1 MSNFIKTFGC
11 RLNTFE
17 TEIIKSFIETNNIKN
32 FSVINTCAV
41 TQEAEKKAV
50 REIKKIKNKNK
61 DSFLVVTGCAAQ
73 LRAKS
78 FENMDEV
85 DLVLGNQEKLI
96 SGNWSKINNLLKKNK
111 KSFKSNLVSNIMEEN
126 TLPSNKLIPSK
137 SNTRA
142 FLGIQNGCDHRCTF
156 CIIPYARGN
165 SRSITK
171 SEIKKQ
177 IETLVLNGI
186 KEVVLTGVD
195 ITSWGLD
202 FAKKERLG
210 DLIYFIL
217 NSIPSLERLR
227 ISSIDSIEI
236 DPRLMDLLCYETRLM
251 PHLHLSLQSGDN
263 MILKRMKRR
272 HSREDTFKF
281 CSILKKIRPQ
291 MSFSADIIAGFPTEN
306 GEMFQNTISIIEQ
319 CKIDWIHVFPY
330 SSRTGT
336 PASKMPQVPKTE
348 IDKRASILRKI
359 SNERLNKHLKNKIG
373 SIQKVLVEGNAKGFT
388 EDYSRV
394 SFEEGPEIGEIIH
407 MKIEKKCNNE
417 LLGMPID

>member
-17 TEIIKSFIETNNIKN
+17 TEIIKSFIETNKIKN
-32 FSVINTCAV
+32 LSVVNTCAV

-61 DSFLVVTGCAAQ
+61 DTFLVVTGCAAQ

-78 FENMDEV
+78 FENMSEV

-96 SGNWSKINNLLKKNK
+96 SGNWSKINNFLKKNK
-111 KSFKSNLVSNIMEEN
+111 KNFKSNLVSNIMKEN

-202 FAKKERLG
+202 FEKKERLG

-272 HSREDTFKF
+272 HSREDTIKF
-281 CSILKKIRPQ
+281 CSLLKKIRPK
-291 MSFSADIIAGFPTEN
+291 MTFSADIIAGFPTEN
-306 GEMFQNTISIIEQ
+306 EEMFQNTISIIEQ

-336 PASKMPQVPKTE
+336 PASKMPQVPKME

-394 SFEEGPEIGEIIH
+394 SFEEGPEIGEIIN
-407 MKIEKKCNNE
+407 MKIEKKYNNE
-417 LLGMPID
+417 LFGIPIN

>member
-17 TEIIKSFIETNNIKN
+17 TEIIKSFIETNKIKN
-32 FSVINTCAV
+32 LSVVNTCAV

-61 DSFLVVTGCAAQ
+61 DTFLVVTGCAAQ

-78 FENMDEV
+78 FENMNEV

-96 SGNWSKINNLLKKNK
+96 SRNWSKINNFLKKNK
-111 KSFKSNLVSNIMEEN
+111 KNFKSNLVSNIMKEN
-126 TLPSNKLIPSK
+126 ILPSNKLSPSK

-202 FAKKERLG
+202 FEKKERLG
-210 DLIYFIL
+210 DLICFIL

-272 HSREDTFKF
+272 HSREDTIKF
-281 CSILKKIRPQ
+281 CSLLKKIRPK
-291 MSFSADIIAGFPTEN
+291 MTFSADIIAGFPTEN
-306 GEMFQNTISIIEQ
+306 EEMFQNTISIIEQ

-336 PASKMPQVPKTE
+336 PASKMPQVPKME

-394 SFEEGPEIGEIIH
+394 SFEEGPEIGEIIN
-407 MKIEKKCNNE
+407 MKIEKKYNNE
-417 LLGMPID
+417 LFGIPIN

>member
-17 TEIIKSFIETNNIKN
+17 TEIIKSFIETNKIKN
-32 FSVINTCAV
+32 LSVVNTCAV

-61 DSFLVVTGCAAQ
+61 DTFLVVTGCAAQ

-78 FENMDEV
+78 FENMNEV

-96 SGNWSKINNLLKKNK
+96 SGNWSKINNFLKKNK
-111 KSFKSNLVSNIMEEN
+111 KNFKSNLVSNIMKEN

-202 FAKKERLG
+202 FEKKERLG
-210 DLIYFIL
+210 DLICFIL

-272 HSREDTFKF
+272 HSREDTIKF
-281 CSILKKIRPQ
+281 CSLLKKIRPK
-291 MSFSADIIAGFPTEN
+291 MTFSADIIAGFPTEN
-306 GEMFQNTISIIEQ
+306 EEMFQNTISIIEQ

-336 PASKMPQVPKTE
+336 PASKMPQVPKME

-394 SFEEGPEIGEIIH
+394 SFEEGPEIGEIIN
-407 MKIEKKCNNE
+407 MKIEKKYNNE
-417 LLGMPID
+417 LFGIPIN

>member
-17 TEIIKSFIETNNIKN
+17 TEIIKSFIETNKIKN
-32 FSVINTCAV
+32 LSVVNTCAV

-61 DSFLVVTGCAAQ
+61 DTFLVVTGCAAQ

-78 FENMDEV
+78 FENMSEV

-96 SGNWSKINNLLKKNK
+96 SGNWSKINNFLKKNK
-111 KSFKSNLVSNIMEEN
+111 KTFKSNLVSNIMKET
-126 TLPSNKLIPSK
+126 TLPSNKLNPSK

-202 FAKKERLG
+202 FEKKERLG
-210 DLIYFIL
+210 DLICFIL

-272 HSREDTFKF
+272 HSREDTIKF
-281 CSILKKIRPQ
+281 CSLLKKIRPK
-291 MSFSADIIAGFPTEN
+291 MTFSADIIAGFPTEN
-306 GEMFQNTISIIEQ
+306 EEMFQNTISIIEQ

-336 PASKMPQVPKTE
+336 PASKMPQVPKME

-394 SFEEGPEIGEIIH
+394 SFEEGPEIGEIIN
-407 MKIEKKCNNE
+407 MKIEKKYNNE
-417 LLGMPID
+417 LFGIPIN

>member
-17 TEIIKSFIETNNIKN
+17 TEIIKSFIETNKIKN
-32 FSVINTCAV
+32 LSVVNTCAV

-61 DSFLVVTGCAAQ
+61 DTFLVVTGCAAQ

-78 FENMDEV
+78 FENMSEV

-96 SGNWSKINNLLKKNK
+96 SGNWSKINNLLKTNK
-111 KSFKSNLVSNIMEEN
+111 RNFKSNLVSNIMKEN

-202 FAKKERLG
+202 FEKKERLG
-210 DLIYFIL
+210 DLICFIL

-272 HSREDTFKF
+272 HSREDTIKF
-281 CSILKKIRPQ
+281 CSLLKKIRPK
-291 MSFSADIIAGFPTEN
+291 MTFSADIIAGFPTEN
-306 GEMFQNTISIIEQ
+306 EEMFQNTISIIEQ

-336 PASKMPQVPKTE
+336 PASKMPQVPKME

-394 SFEEGPEIGEIIH
+394 SFEEGPEIGEIIN
-407 MKIEKKCNNE
+407 MKIEKKNNNE
-417 LLGMPID
+417 LFGIPIN

>member
-17 TEIIKSFIETNNIKN
+17 TEIIKSFIETNKIKN
-32 FSVINTCAV
+32 LSVVNTCAV

-61 DSFLVVTGCAAQ
+61 DTFLVVTGCAAQ

-78 FENMDEV
+78 FENMSEV

-96 SGNWSKINNLLKKNK
+96 SGNWSKINNFLKKNK
-111 KSFKSNLVSNIMEEN
+111 KNFKSNLVSNIMKEN

-202 FAKKERLG
+202 FEKKERLG
-210 DLIYFIL
+210 DLICFIL

-272 HSREDTFKF
+272 HSREDTIKF
-281 CSILKKIRPQ
+281 CSLLKKIRPK
-291 MSFSADIIAGFPTEN
+291 MTFSADIIAGFPTEN
-306 GEMFQNTISIIEQ
+306 EEMFQNTISIIEQ

-336 PASKMPQVPKTE
+336 PASKMPQVPKME

-394 SFEEGPEIGEIIH
+394 SFEEGPEIGEIIN
-407 MKIEKKCNNE
+407 MKIEKSYNTQ
-417 LLGMPID
+417 LFGIPIN

>member
-32 FSVINTCAV
+32 LSVINTCAV

-85 DLVLGNQEKLI
+85 DLVLGNQEKLL
-96 SGNWSKINNLLKKNK
+96 SRNWSKINSLLKNNK
-111 KSFKSNLVSNIMEEN
+111 KNFKSNLVSNIMEEN

-165 SRSITK
+165 SRSISK

-177 IETLVLNGI
+177 IETLVINGV

-202 FAKKERLG
+202 FEKKERLG

-217 NSIPSLERLR
+217 DSIPSLERLR

-236 DPRLMDLLCYETRLM
+236 DPKLMDLLCYETRLM

-272 HSREDTFKF
+272 HNREDTIKF
-281 CSILKKIRPQ
+281 CSLLKKIRPK
-291 MSFSADIIAGFPTEN
+291 MTFSADIIAGFPTEN
-306 GEMFQNTISIIEQ
+306 EEMFQNTISIIKQ

-336 PASKMPQVPKTE
+336 PASKMPQVSKTV

-373 SIQKVLVEGNAKGFT
+373 SIQNVLVEGNAKGFT

-394 SFEEGPEIGEIIH
+394 SFEEGPEIGKIIP
-407 MKIEKKCNNE
+407 MKIEKKYNNE
-417 LLGMPID
+417 LLGIPTN

>member
-17 TEIIKSFIETNNIKN
+17 TEIIKSFIETNKIKN
-32 FSVINTCAV
+32 LSVVNTCAV

-61 DSFLVVTGCAAQ
+61 DTFLVVTGCAAQ

-78 FENMDEV
+78 FENMSEV

-96 SGNWSKINNLLKKNK
+96 SGNWSKINDFLKKNK
-111 KSFKSNLVSNIMEEN
+111 KNFKSNLVSNIMKEK
-126 TLPSNKLIPSK
+126 TLPSNKLTPSK

-202 FAKKERLG
+202 FEKKERLG
-210 DLIYFIL
+210 DLICFIL

-272 HSREDTFKF
+272 HSREDTIKF
-281 CSILKKIRPQ
+281 CSLLKKIRPK
-291 MSFSADIIAGFPTEN
+291 MTFSADIIAGFPTEN
-306 GEMFQNTISIIEQ
+306 EEMFQNTISIIEQ

-336 PASKMPQVPKTE
+336 PASKMPQVPKME

-394 SFEEGPEIGEIIH
+394 SFEEGPEIGEIIN
-407 MKIEKKCNNE
+407 MKIEKKYNNE
-417 LLGMPID
+417 LFGIPIN

>member
-17 TEIIKSFIETNNIKN
+17 TEIIKSFIETNKIKN
-32 FSVINTCAV
+32 LSVVNTCAV

-61 DSFLVVTGCAAQ
+61 DTFLVVTGCAAQ

-78 FENMDEV
+78 FENMSEV

-96 SGNWSKINNLLKKNK
+96 SGNWSKINNFLKKNK
-111 KSFKSNLVSNIMEEN
+111 KKFKSNLVSNIMKEN

-202 FAKKERLG
+202 FEKKERLG
-210 DLIYFIL
+210 DLICFIL

-272 HSREDTFKF
+272 HSREDTIKF
-281 CSILKKIRPQ
+281 CSLLKKIRPK
-291 MSFSADIIAGFPTEN
+291 MTFSADIIAGFPTEN
-306 GEMFQNTISIIEQ
+306 EEMFQNTISIIEQ

-336 PASKMPQVPKTE
+336 PASKMPQVPKME

-394 SFEEGPEIGEIIH
+394 SFEEGPEIGEIIN
-407 MKIEKKCNNE
+407 MKIEKKYNNE
-417 LLGMPID
+417 LFGIPIN

>member
-96 SGNWSKINNLLKKNK
+96 SGNWSKINDLLKKNK
-111 KSFKSNLVSNIMEEN
+111 KIFKSNLVSNIMEEN

-251 PHLHLSLQSGDN
+251 PHLHLSVQSGDN

-306 GEMFQNTISIIEQ
+306 EEMFQNTISIIEQ
-319 CKIDWIHVFPY
+319 CQIDWIHVFPY

-336 PASKMPQVPKTE
+336 PASRMPQVPKKE

-417 LLGMPID
+417 LLGIPID

>member
-17 TEIIKSFIETNNIKN
+17 TEIIKSFIETNKIKN
-32 FSVINTCAV
+32 LSVVNTCAV

-61 DSFLVVTGCAAQ
+61 DTFLVVTGCAAQ

-78 FENMDEV
+78 FENMSEV

-96 SGNWSKINNLLKKNK
+96 SGNWSKINNFLKKNK
-111 KSFKSNLVSNIMEEN
+111 KNFKSNLVSNIMEET

-202 FAKKERLG
+202 FEKKERLG
-210 DLIYFIL
+210 DLICFIL

-272 HSREDTFKF
+272 HSREDTIKF
-281 CSILKKIRPQ
+281 CSLLKKIRPR
-291 MSFSADIIAGFPTEN
+291 MTFSADIIAGFPTEN
-306 GEMFQNTISIIEQ
+306 EEMFQNTISIIEQ

-336 PASKMPQVPKTE
+336 PASKMPQVPKME

-394 SFEEGPEIGEIIH
+394 SFEEGPEIGEIIN
-407 MKIEKKCNNE
+407 MKIEKKYNNE
-417 LLGMPID
+417 LFGIPIN

>member
-17 TEIIKSFIETNNIKN
+17 TEIIKSFIETNKIKN
-32 FSVINTCAV
+32 LSVVNTCAV

-61 DSFLVVTGCAAQ
+61 DTFLVVTGCAAQ

-78 FENMDEV
+78 FENMSEV

-96 SGNWSKINNLLKKNK
+96 SGNWSKINNFLKKNK
-111 KSFKSNLVSNIMEEN
+111 KDFKSNLVSNIMKEN
-126 TLPSNKLIPSK
+126 TLPSNKLIPSR

-202 FAKKERLG
+202 FEKKERLG
-210 DLIYFIL
+210 DLICFIL

-272 HSREDTFKF
+272 HSREDTIKF
-281 CSILKKIRPQ
+281 CSLLKKIRPK
-291 MSFSADIIAGFPTEN
+291 MTFSADIIAGFPTEN
-306 GEMFQNTISIIEQ
+306 EEMFQNTISIIEQ

-336 PASKMPQVPKTE
+336 PASKMPQVPKME

-394 SFEEGPEIGEIIH
+394 SFEEGPEIGEIIN
-407 MKIEKKCNNE
+407 MKIEKKYNNE
-417 LLGMPID
+417 LFGIPIN

>member
-17 TEIIKSFIETNNIKN
+17 TEIIKSFIETNKIKN
-32 FSVINTCAV
+32 LSVVNTCAV

-61 DSFLVVTGCAAQ
+61 DTFLVVTGCAAQ
-73 LRAKS
+73 LRDKS
-78 FENMDEV
+78 FENMSEV

-96 SGNWSKINNLLKKNK
+96 SGNWSKINNFLKKNK
-111 KSFKSNLVSNIMEEN
+111 KNFKSNLVSNIMKEN
-126 TLPSNKLIPSK
+126 SLPSNKLSPSK

-202 FAKKERLG
+202 FEKKERLG
-210 DLIYFIL
+210 DLICFIL

-272 HSREDTFKF
+272 HSREDTIKF
-281 CSILKKIRPQ
+281 CSLLKKIRPK
-291 MSFSADIIAGFPTEN
+291 MTFSADIIAGFPTEN
-306 GEMFQNTISIIEQ
+306 EEMFQNTISIIEQ

-336 PASKMPQVPKTE
+336 PASKMPQVPKME

-394 SFEEGPEIGEIIH
+394 SFEEGPEIGEIIN
-407 MKIEKKCNNE
+407 MKIEKKYNNE
-417 LLGMPID
+417 LFGIPIN

>member
-17 TEIIKSFIETNNIKN
+17 TEIIKSFIETNKIKN
-32 FSVINTCAV
+32 LSVVNTCAV

-61 DSFLVVTGCAAQ
+61 DTFLVVTGCAAQ

-78 FENMDEV
+78 FENMSEV

-96 SGNWSKINNLLKKNK
+96 SGNWSKINNFLKKNK
-111 KSFKSNLVSNIMEEN
+111 KNFKSNLVSNIMKEN

-202 FAKKERLG
+202 FEKKERLG
-210 DLIYFIL
+210 DLICFIL

-236 DPRLMDLLCYETRLM
+236 DPKLMDLLCYETRLM

-272 HSREDTFKF
+272 HSREDTIKF
-281 CSILKKIRPQ
+281 CSLLKKIRPK
-291 MSFSADIIAGFPTEN
+291 MTFSADIIAGFPTEN
-306 GEMFQNTISIIEQ
+306 EEMFQNTISIIEQ

-336 PASKMPQVPKTE
+336 PASKMPQVPKME

-394 SFEEGPEIGEIIH
+394 SFEEGPEIGEIIN
-407 MKIEKKCNNE
+407 MKIEKKYNNE
-417 LLGMPID
+417 LFGIPIN

>member
-17 TEIIKSFIETNNIKN
+17 TEIIKSFIETNKIKN
-32 FSVINTCAV
+32 LSVVNTCAV

-61 DSFLVVTGCAAQ
+61 DTFLVVTGCAAQ

-78 FENMDEV
+78 FENMSEV

-96 SGNWSKINNLLKKNK
+96 SGNWSKINNFLKKNK
-111 KSFKSNLVSNIMEEN
+111 KNFKSNLVSNIMKEN
-126 TLPSNKLIPSK
+126 ILPSNKLSPSK

-202 FAKKERLG
+202 FEKKERLG

-272 HSREDTFKF
+272 HSREDTIKF
-281 CSILKKIRPQ
+281 CSLLKKIRPK
-291 MSFSADIIAGFPTEN
+291 MTFSADIIAGFPTEN
-306 GEMFQNTISIIEQ
+306 EEMFQNTISIIEQ

-336 PASKMPQVPKTE
+336 PASKMPQVPKME

-394 SFEEGPEIGEIIH
+394 SFEEGPEIGEIIN
-407 MKIEKKCNNE
+407 MKIEKKYNNE
-417 LLGMPID
+417 LFGIPIN

>member
-17 TEIIKSFIETNNIKN
+17 TEIIKSFIETNKIKN
-32 FSVINTCAV
+32 LSVVNTCAV

-78 FENMDEV
+78 FENMSEV

-96 SGNWSKINNLLKKNK
+96 SGNWSKINNLLKTNK
-111 KSFKSNLVSNIMEEN
+111 KKFKSNLVSNIMKEN

-202 FAKKERLG
+202 FEKKERLG
-210 DLIYFIL
+210 DLICFIL

-272 HSREDTFKF
+272 HSREDTIKF
-281 CSILKKIRPQ
+281 CSLLKKIRPK
-291 MSFSADIIAGFPTEN
+291 MTFSADIIAGFPTEN
-306 GEMFQNTISIIEQ
+306 EEMFQNTISIIEQ

-336 PASKMPQVPKTE
+336 PASKMPQVPKME

-407 MKIEKKCNNE
+407 MKIEKKYNNE
-417 LLGMPID
+417 LLGIPID

>member
-96 SGNWSKINNLLKKNK
+96 SGNWSKINDLLKKNK
-111 KSFKSNLVSNIMEEN
+111 KIFKSNLVSNIMEEN

-251 PHLHLSLQSGDN
+251 PHLHLSVQSGDN

-306 GEMFQNTISIIEQ
+306 EEMFQNTISIIEQ
-319 CKIDWIHVFPY
+319 CQIDWIHVFPY

-336 PASKMPQVPKTE
+336 PASRMPQVPKKE

-359 SNERLNKHLKNKIG
+359 SSERLNKHLKNKIG

>member
-17 TEIIKSFIETNNIKN
+17 TEIIKSFIETNKIKN
-32 FSVINTCAV
+32 LSVVNTCAV

-61 DSFLVVTGCAAQ
+61 DTFLVVTGCAAQ

-78 FENMDEV
+78 FENMSEV

-96 SGNWSKINNLLKKNK
+96 SGNWSKINNLLKTNK
-111 KSFKSNLVSNIMEEN
+111 KNFKSNLVSNIMKEN

-202 FAKKERLG
+202 FEKKERLG
-210 DLIYFIL
+210 DLICFIL

-272 HSREDTFKF
+272 HSREDTIKF
-281 CSILKKIRPQ
+281 CSLLKKIRPK
-291 MSFSADIIAGFPTEN
+291 MTFSADIIAGFPTEN
-306 GEMFQNTISIIEQ
+306 DDMFQNTISIIEQ

-336 PASKMPQVPKTE
+336 PASKMPQVPKME

-394 SFEEGPEIGEIIH
+394 SFEEGPEIGEIIN
-407 MKIEKKCNNE
+407 MKIEKKYNNE
-417 LLGMPID
+417 LFGIPIN

>member
-17 TEIIKSFIETNNIKN
+17 TEIIKSFIETNKIKN
-32 FSVINTCAV
+32 LSVVNTCAV

-61 DSFLVVTGCAAQ
+61 DTFLVVTGCAAQ

-78 FENMDEV
+78 FENMSEV

-96 SGNWSKINNLLKKNK
+96 SGNWSKINNFLKKNK
-111 KSFKSNLVSNIMEEN
+111 KNFKSNLVSNIMKEN

-202 FAKKERLG
+202 FEKKERLG
-210 DLIYFIL
+210 DLICFIL

-272 HSREDTFKF
+272 HSREDTIKF
-281 CSILKKIRPQ
+281 CSLLKKIRPK
-291 MSFSADIIAGFPTEN
+291 MTFSADIIAGFPTEN
-306 GEMFQNTISIIEQ
+306 EEMFQNTISIIEQ

-336 PASKMPQVPKTE
+336 PASKMPQVPKME

-359 SNERLNKHLKNKIG
+359 SNERLNEHLKNKIG

-394 SFEEGPEIGEIIH
+394 SFEEGPEIGEIIN
-407 MKIEKKCNNE
+407 MKIEKKYNNE
-417 LLGMPID
+417 LFGIPIN

>member
-32 FSVINTCAV
+32 LSVINTCAV

-61 DSFLVVTGCAAQ
+61 DSFLIVTGCAAQ

-85 DLVLGNQEKLI
+85 DLVLGNQEKLK
-96 SGNWSKINNLLKKNK
+96 SRTWSKVKSLLKKNK
-111 KSFKSNLVSNIMEEN
+111 ENFKPSLVSNIMEEN
-126 TLPSNKLIPSK
+126 TLPTNKLIPSK

-165 SRSITK
+165 SRSISKT
-171 SEIKKQ
+171 EIKKQ

-202 FAKKERLG
+202 FEKKERLG

-236 DPRLMDLLCYETRLM
+236 DPKLMDLLCYETRLM

-272 HSREDTFKF
+272 HSREDTIKF
-281 CSILKKIRPQ
+281 CSLLKKVRPK
-291 MSFSADIIAGFPTEN
+291 MTFSADIIAGFPTEN
-306 GEMFQNTISIIEQ
+306 EEMFQNTISIIKQ

-330 SSRTGT
+330 SSRIGT
-336 PASKMPQVPKTE
+336 PASKMPQVPKTV
-348 IDKRASILRKI
+348 IDKRASILREI

-388 EDYSRV
+388 EDYNRV
-394 SFEEGPEIGEIIH
+394 SFEEGPEIGKIIP
-407 MKIEKKCNNE
+407 MKIEKKYNNE
-417 LLGMPID
+417 LLGIPTN

>member
-17 TEIIKSFIETNNIKN
+17 TEIIKSFIETNKIKN
-32 FSVINTCAV
+32 LSVVNTCAV

-78 FENMDEV
+78 FENMSEV

-96 SGNWSKINNLLKKNK
+96 SGNWSKINNLSKTNKKN
-111 KSFKSNLVSNIMEEN
+111 FKSNLVSNIMKEN

-202 FAKKERLG
+202 FEKKERLG
-210 DLIYFIL
+210 DLICFIL

-272 HSREDTFKF
+272 HSREDTIKF
-281 CSILKKIRPQ
+281 CSLLKKIRPK
-291 MSFSADIIAGFPTEN
+291 MTFSADIIAGFPTEN
-306 GEMFQNTISIIEQ
+306 EEMFQNTISIIEQ

-336 PASKMPQVPKTE
+336 PASKMPQVPKME

-394 SFEEGPEIGEIIH
+394 SFEEGPEIGEIIN
-407 MKIEKKCNNE
+407 MKIEKKYNNE
-417 LLGMPID
+417 LFGIPIN

>member
-11 RLNTFE
+11 RLNIFE
-17 TEIIKSFIETNNIKN
+17 TEIIKSFIETNKIKN
-32 FSVINTCAV
+32 LSVVNTCAV

-61 DSFLVVTGCAAQ
+61 DTFLVVTGCAAQ

-78 FENMDEV
+78 FENMSEV

-96 SGNWSKINNLLKKNK
+96 SGNWSKINNFLKKNK
-111 KSFKSNLVSNIMEEN
+111 KNFKSNLVSNIMKEN
-126 TLPSNKLIPSK
+126 TLHSNKLSPSK

-202 FAKKERLG
+202 FEKKERLG
-210 DLIYFIL
+210 DLICFIL

-272 HSREDTFKF
+272 HSREDTIKF
-281 CSILKKIRPQ
+281 CSLLKKIRPK
-291 MSFSADIIAGFPTEN
+291 MTFSADIIAGFPTEN
-306 GEMFQNTISIIEQ
+306 EEMFQNTISIIEQ

-336 PASKMPQVPKTE
+336 PASKMPQVPKME

-359 SNERLNKHLKNKIG
+359 SNERFHKHLKNKIG

-394 SFEEGPEIGEIIH
+394 SFEEGPEIGEIIN
-407 MKIEKKCNNE
+407 MKIEKKYNNE
-417 LLGMPID
+417 LFGIPIN

>member
-17 TEIIKSFIETNNIKN
+17 TEIIKSFIETNKIKN
-32 FSVINTCAV
+32 LSVVNTCAV

-96 SGNWSKINNLLKKNK
+96 SGNWSRINNLLKKNK
-111 KSFKSNLVSNIMEEN
+111 KNFKSNLVSNIMEEN

-202 FAKKERLG
+202 FEKKERLG

-272 HSREDTFKF
+272 HSREDTIKF
-281 CSILKKIRPQ
+281 CSLLKKIRPK
-291 MSFSADIIAGFPTEN
+291 MTFSADIIAGFPTEN
-306 GEMFQNTISIIEQ
+306 EEMFQNTISIIEQ

-330 SSRTGT
+330 SSRSGT
-336 PASKMPQVPKTE
+336 PASKMPQVPKIE

-359 SNERLNKHLKNKIG
+359 SNERLNNHLKNKIG

-394 SFEEGPEIGEIIH
+394 SFEEGPEIGKIIH
-407 MKIEKKCNNE
+407 MKIEKNSNNE
-417 LLGMPID
+417 LLGVPIN

>member
-17 TEIIKSFIETNNIKN
+17 TEIIKSFIETNKIKN
-32 FSVINTCAV
+32 LSVVNTCAV

-61 DSFLVVTGCAAQ
+61 DTFLVVTGCAAQ

-78 FENMDEV
+78 FENMSEV

-96 SGNWSKINNLLKKNK
+96 SGNWSKINNFLKKNK
-111 KSFKSNLVSNIMEEN
+111 KNFKSNLVSNIMKEN

-202 FAKKERLG
+202 FEKKERLG
-210 DLIYFIL
+210 DLICFIL

-272 HSREDTFKF
+272 HSREDTIKF
-281 CSILKKIRPQ
+281 CSLLKKIRPK
-291 MSFSADIIAGFPTEN
+291 MTFSADIIAGFPTEN
-306 GEMFQNTISIIEQ
+306 DDMFQNTISIIEQ

-336 PASKMPQVPKTE
+336 PASKMPQVPKME

-394 SFEEGPEIGEIIH
+394 SFEEGPEIGEIIN
-407 MKIEKKCNNE
+407 MKIEKKYNNE
-417 LLGMPID
+417 LFGIPIN

>member
-17 TEIIKSFIETNNIKN
+17 TEIIKSFIETNKIKN
-32 FSVINTCAV
+32 LSVVNTCAV

-61 DSFLVVTGCAAQ
+61 DTFLVVTGCAAQ

-78 FENMDEV
+78 FENMSEV

-96 SGNWSKINNLLKKNK
+96 SGNWSKINNFLKKNK
-111 KSFKSNLVSNIMEEN
+111 KNFKSNLVSNIMKEN

-202 FAKKERLG
+202 FEKKERLG
-210 DLIYFIL
+210 DLICFIL

-272 HSREDTFKF
+272 HSREDTIKF
-281 CSILKKIRPQ
+281 CSLLKKIRPK
-291 MSFSADIIAGFPTEN
+291 MTFSADIIAGFPTEN
-306 GEMFQNTISIIEQ
+306 EEMFQNTISIIEQ

-336 PASKMPQVPKTE
+336 PASKMPQVPKME
-348 IDKRASILRKI
+348 IDKRASILRKV

-373 SIQKVLVEGNAKGFT
+373 STQKVLVEGNAKGFT

-394 SFEEGPEIGEIIH
+394 SFEEGPEIGEIIN
-407 MKIEKKCNNE
+407 MKIEKKYNNE
-417 LLGMPID
+417 LFGIPIN

>member
-32 FSVINTCAV
+32 LSVINTCAV

-85 DLVLGNQEKLI
+85 DLVLGNQEKLL
-96 SGNWSKINNLLKKNK
+96 SRNWSKINSLLKNNK
-111 KSFKSNLVSNIMEEN
+111 KNFKSNLVSNIMEEN

-165 SRSITK
+165 SRSISK

-177 IETLVLNGI
+177 IETLVINGV

-202 FAKKERLG
+202 FEKKERLG

-236 DPRLMDLLCYETRLM
+236 DPKLMDLLCYETRLM

-272 HSREDTFKF
+272 HSREDTIKF
-281 CSILKKIRPQ
+281 CSLLKKIRPK
-291 MSFSADIIAGFPTEN
+291 MTFSADIIAGFPTEN
-306 GEMFQNTISIIEQ
+306 EEMFQNTISIIKQ

-336 PASKMPQVPKTE
+336 PASKMPQVPKTV

-373 SIQKVLVEGNAKGFT
+373 SIQNVLVEGNAKGFT

-394 SFEEGPEIGEIIH
+394 SFEEGPEIGKIIP
-407 MKIEKKCNNE
+407 MKIEKKYNNE
-417 LLGMPID
+417 LLGIPTN

>member
-32 FSVINTCAV
+32 LSVINTCAV

-85 DLVLGNQEKLI
+85 DLVLGNQEKLL
-96 SGNWSKINNLLKKNK
+96 SRNWSKINSLLKNNK
-111 KSFKSNLVSNIMEEN
+111 KNFKSNLVSNIMEEN

-165 SRSITK
+165 SRSISK

-177 IETLVLNGI
+177 IETLVINGI
-186 KEVVLTGVD
+186 KEIVLTGVD

-202 FAKKERLG
+202 FEKKERLG

-272 HSREDTFKF
+272 HSREDTIKF
-281 CSILKKIRPQ
+281 CSLLKKIRPK
-291 MSFSADIIAGFPTEN
+291 MTFSADIIAGFPTEN
-306 GEMFQNTISIIEQ
+306 EEMFQNTISIIKQ

-336 PASKMPQVPKTE
+336 PASKMPQVSKTV

-373 SIQKVLVEGNAKGFT
+373 SIQNVLVEGNAKGFT

-394 SFEEGPEIGEIIH
+394 SFEEGPEIGKIIP
-407 MKIEKKCNNE
+407 MKIEKKYNNE
-417 LLGMPID
+417 LLGIPTN

>member
-32 FSVINTCAV
+32 LSVINTCAV

-85 DLVLGNQEKLI
+85 DLVLGNQEKLL
-96 SGNWSKINNLLKKNK
+96 SRNWSKINSLLKKNK
-111 KSFKSNLVSNIMEEN
+111 KNFKSSLVSNIMEEN

-165 SRSITK
+165 SRSISK

-177 IETLVLNGI
+177 IETLVINGV

-202 FAKKERLG
+202 FEKKERLG

-272 HSREDTFKF
+272 HSREDTIKF
-281 CSILKKIRPQ
+281 CSLLKKIRPK
-291 MSFSADIIAGFPTEN
+291 MTFSADIIAGFPTEN
-306 GEMFQNTISIIEQ
+306 EEMFQNTISIIKQ

-336 PASKMPQVPKTE
+336 PASKMPQVSKTV

-373 SIQKVLVEGNAKGFT
+373 SIQNVLVEGNSKGFT

-394 SFEEGPEIGEIIH
+394 SFEEGPEIGKIIP
-407 MKIEKKCNNE
+407 MKIEKKYNNE
-417 LLGMPID
+417 LLGIPTN

>member
-32 FSVINTCAV
+32 LSVINTCAV

-85 DLVLGNQEKLI
+85 DLVLGNQEKLL
-96 SGNWSKINNLLKKNK
+96 SRNWSKINSLLKNNK
-111 KSFKSNLVSNIMEEN
+111 KNFKSSLVSNIMEEN

-165 SRSITK
+165 SRSISK

-177 IETLVLNGI
+177 IETLVINGI

-202 FAKKERLG
+202 FEKKERLG

-272 HSREDTFKF
+272 HSREDTIKF
-281 CSILKKIRPQ
+281 CSLLKNKRPK
-291 MSFSADIIAGFPTEN
+291 MTFSADIIAGFPTEN
-306 GEMFQNTISIIEQ
+306 EEMFQNTISIIKQ

-336 PASKMPQVPKTE
+336 PASKMPQVPKTV

-394 SFEEGPEIGEIIH
+394 SFEEGPEIGKIIP
-407 MKIEKKCNNE
+407 MKIEKKYNNE
-417 LLGMPID
+417 LLGIPTN

>member
-32 FSVINTCAV
+32 LSVINTCAV

-85 DLVLGNQEKLI
+85 DLVLGNQEKLL
-96 SGNWSKINNLLKKNK
+96 SRNWSKINSLLKNNK
-111 KSFKSNLVSNIMEEN
+111 KNFKSNLVSNIMEEN

-165 SRSITK
+165 SRSISK

-177 IETLVLNGI
+177 IETLVINGV

-202 FAKKERLG
+202 FEKKERLG

-272 HSREDTFKF
+272 HSREDTIKF
-281 CSILKKIRPQ
+281 CSLLKKIRPK
-291 MSFSADIIAGFPTEN
+291 MTFSADIIAGFPTEN
-306 GEMFQNTISIIEQ
+306 EEMFQNTISIIKQ

-336 PASKMPQVPKTE
+336 PASKMPQVSKTV

-373 SIQKVLVEGNAKGFT
+373 SIQNVLVEGNAKGFT

-394 SFEEGPEIGEIIH
+394 SFEEGPEIGKIIP
-407 MKIEKKCNNE
+407 MKIEKKYNNE
-417 LLGMPID
+417 LLGIPTN

>member
-17 TEIIKSFIETNNIKN
+17 TEIIKSFIETKKIKN
-32 FSVINTCAV
+32 LSVVNTCAV

-78 FENMDEV
+78 FENMSEV

-96 SGNWSKINNLLKKNK
+96 SGNWSKINNFLKKNK
-111 KSFKSNLVSNIMEEN
+111 KNFKSNLVSNIMKEN

-202 FAKKERLG
+202 FEKKERLG
-210 DLIYFIL
+210 DLICFIL

-272 HSREDTFKF
+272 HSREDTIKF
-281 CSILKKIRPQ
+281 CSLLKKIRPK
-291 MSFSADIIAGFPTEN
+291 MTFSADIIAGFPTEN
-306 GEMFQNTISIIEQ
+306 EEMFQNTISIIEQ

-336 PASKMPQVPKTE
+336 PASKMPQVPKME

-359 SNERLNKHLKNKIG
+359 SNERLNEHLKNKIG

-394 SFEEGPEIGEIIH
+394 SFEEGPEIGEIIN
-407 MKIEKKCNNE
+407 MKIEKKYNNE
-417 LLGMPID
+417 LFGIPIN

>member
-17 TEIIKSFIETNNIKN
+17 TEIIKGFIETNKIKN
-32 FSVINTCAV
+32 LSVVNTCAV

-111 KSFKSNLVSNIMEEN
+111 KNFKSNLVSNIMEEN
-126 TLPSNKLIPSK
+126 TLPFNKLIPSK

-306 GEMFQNTISIIEQ
+306 EEMFQNTISIIEQ
-319 CKIDWIHVFPY
+319 CQIDWIHVFPY

-336 PASKMPQVPKTE
+336 PASKMPQVPKRE
-348 IDKRASILRKI
+348 IDKRALILRKI

>member
-17 TEIIKSFIETNNIKN
+17 TEIIKSFIETNKIKN
-32 FSVINTCAV
+32 LSVVNTCAV

-61 DSFLVVTGCAAQ
+61 DTFLVVTGCAAQ

-78 FENMDEV
+78 FENMSEV

-96 SGNWSKINNLLKKNK
+96 SGNWSKINNFLKKNK
-111 KSFKSNLVSNIMEEN
+111 KNFKSNLVSNIMKEN
-126 TLPSNKLIPSK
+126 SLPSNKLIPSK

-202 FAKKERLG
+202 FEKKERLG
-210 DLIYFIL
+210 DLICFIL

-272 HSREDTFKF
+272 HSREDTIKF
-281 CSILKKIRPQ
+281 CSLLKKIRPK
-291 MSFSADIIAGFPTEN
+291 MTFSADIIAGFPTEN
-306 GEMFQNTISIIEQ
+306 EEMFQNTISIIEQ

-336 PASKMPQVPKTE
+336 PASKMPQVPKME

-394 SFEEGPEIGEIIH
+394 SFEEGPEIGEIIN
-407 MKIEKKCNNE
+407 MKIEKKYNNE
-417 LLGMPID
+417 LFGIPIN

>member
-17 TEIIKSFIETNNIKN
+17 TEIIKSFIETNKIKN
-32 FSVINTCAV
+32 LSVVNTCAV

-61 DSFLVVTGCAAQ
+61 DTFLVVTGCAAQ

-78 FENMDEV
+78 FENMSEV

-96 SGNWSKINNLLKKNK
+96 SGNWSKINSLLKTNK
-111 KSFKSNLVSNIMEEN
+111 KNFKSNLVSNIMKEN

-202 FAKKERLG
+202 FEKKERLG
-210 DLIYFIL
+210 DLICFIL

-272 HSREDTFKF
+272 HSREDTIKF
-281 CSILKKIRPQ
+281 CSLLKKIRPK
-291 MSFSADIIAGFPTEN
+291 MTFSADIIAGFPTEN
-306 GEMFQNTISIIEQ
+306 EEMFQNTISIIEQ

-336 PASKMPQVPKTE
+336 PASKMPQVPKME

-394 SFEEGPEIGEIIH
+394 SFEEGPEIGEIIN
-407 MKIEKKCNNE
+407 MKIEKKYNNE
-417 LLGMPID
+417 LFGIPIN